1 MRGPSGCGRLVVLL
15 LVQVV
20 LRSAKEEWFEVAGG
34 GGTCIVGLFFLQPSV
49 KGRGPEAPA
58 LLCDLARQERYPFSN
73 RRKSSSVST
82 GSHSWG

>member
-1 MRGPSGCGRLVVLL
+1 VVLL

-20 LRSAKEEWFEVAGG
+20 LRSAKEEWFEVAGS
-34 GGTCIVGLFFLQPSV
+34 GGTCIVGLFFLHPCE
-49 KGRGPEAPA
+49 KGRGFWTPA
-58 LLCDLARQERYPFSN
+58 LLCALKRQERYPFSN